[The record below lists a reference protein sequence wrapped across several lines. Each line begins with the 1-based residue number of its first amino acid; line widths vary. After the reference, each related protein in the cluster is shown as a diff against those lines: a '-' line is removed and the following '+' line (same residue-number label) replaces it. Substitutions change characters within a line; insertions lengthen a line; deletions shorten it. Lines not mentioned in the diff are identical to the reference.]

1 MEIALDQ
8 QSERFLYH
16 QVVDLIC
23 DMQQK
28 GTLRP
33 GDRIPSLRQLAE
45 RLDIS
50 VPTVKQGYLE
60 LERLG
65 LVEARPKSG
74 YFLCASQAR
83 MNTPRKPKQT
93 TYAVPVGRQEMIE
106 QVHAN
111 VHQRSALPLAIC
123 NPVSALPPHK
133 ALARNMR
140 RVISLAGEQALGY
153 GPLNGFL
160 PLRRQLAFR
169 YLDMGVMMD
178 PEQLVITNGAQEA
191 LTIALMLLAKPGDV
205 IAVESPCYFGILE
218 LIEGLGMLVYEIPV
232 CPDDGLTADDVQRAL
247 DSQPVDAQPI
257 KACIFSTSIT
267 NPLGAKLQEENKKA
281 IVELLESRDIGLI
294 EDDVYGDLYF
304 GESRGLPA
312 QLYSQKGLVITCS
325 SFSKTAAPSHRIG
338 WLLSPRF
345 APQAARLKRAL
356 SCTSSLLN
364 QWTMSEYMAS
374 GEYERYVRQLRE
386 VLKLNMQRMKA
397 KVEAAFPKETRV
409 SSPHGGAVLWLE
421 LSRKVNGAQLFQQA
435 LEQGISVMPGTLF
448 SASDK
453 YRHCIRLSY
462 GVSWTLDVEKGI
474 ERLSLLARS

>member
-1 MEIALDQ
+1 MQLGLGR
-8 QSERFLYH
+8 QSEGFLYH
-16 QVVDLIC
+16 QVVELIRE
-23 DMQQK
+23 MQQN
-28 GTLRP
+28 GTLGP

-45 RLDIS
+45 RLNVS

-74 YFLCASQAR
+74 YFLCANPVR
-83 MNTPRKPKQT
+83 LNTPRKPRQAAR
-93 TYAVPVGRQEMIE
+93 AVPVGRQEMIE
-106 QVHAN
+106 QVHAT

-123 NPVSALPPHK
+123 NPVAALPPHK
-133 ALARNMR
+133 ALARHMR

-160 PLRRQLAFR
+160 PLRRQLTFR
-169 YLDMGVMMD
+169 YLDMGLMVD

-191 LTIALMLLAKPGDV
+191 LTMALMLLARPGDV

-218 LIEGLGMLVYEIPV
+218 LIEGLGMLAYEIPV
-232 CPDDGLTADDVQRAL
+232 CPDDGLTVDDVQKAL
-247 DSQPVDAQPI
+247 DSQPI

-267 NPLGAKLQEENKKA
+267 NPLGAMLTEANKQA
-281 IVELLESRDIGLI
+281 IVALLEARNIGLI

-304 GESRGLPA
+304 SDTRGVPA
-312 QLYSQKGLVITCS
+312 QRYSTKGLVITCS

-338 WLLSPRF
+338 WLLNPRF
-345 APQAARLKRAL
+345 AAQAARLKRAL

-374 GEYERYVRQLRE
+374 GEYERYVRHLRE
-386 VLKLNMQRMKA
+386 VLKLNMQRMKT
-397 KVEAAFPKETRV
+397 KVEATFPADTRI

-421 LSRKVNGAQLFQQA
+421 LSRKVNGVQLFQQA
-435 LEQGISVMPGTLF
+435 LEQGISLMPGTLF
-448 SASDK
+448 SPTDK

-462 GVSWTLDVEKGI
+462 GVPWTADVEKGI
-474 ERLSLLARS
+474 ETLSLLARACW

>member
-1 MEIALDQ
+1 MEFSAGQ
-8 QSERFLYH
+8 PSERFLYH
-16 QVVDLIC
+16 QVVDLIS

-33 GDRIPSLRQLAE
+33 GDRIPSLRQLAG

-74 YFLCASQAR
+74 YFLRASQAR
-83 MNTPRKPKQT
+83 MNTPRKPRQST
-93 TYAVPVGRQEMIE
+93 RAVPVGRQEMIE

-111 VHQRSALPLAIC
+111 VHQHNALPLAIC

-140 RVISLAGEQALGY
+140 RVISLANEQALGY

-169 YLDMGVMMD
+169 YLDLGVQAD

-191 LTIALMLLAKPGDV
+191 LTIALLLLAKPGDV
-205 IAVESPCYFGILE
+205 VAVESPCYFGILE
-218 LIEGLGMLVYEIPV
+218 LIESLGMLVYEIPI
-232 CPDDGLTADDVQRAL
+232 CPDDGLCVDDVKRAINT
-247 DSQPVDAQPI
+247 QPI

-267 NPLGAKLQEENKKA
+267 NPLGAMLTETNKQA
-281 IVELLESRDIGLI
+281 IVALLESRDIGLI

-304 GESRGLPA
+304 GERRGLPA
-312 QLYSQKGLVITCS
+312 QIYAKKGLVITCS

-345 APQAARLKRAL
+345 AAQAVRLKRAL

-364 QWTMSEYMAS
+364 QWTLSEYMAS
-374 GEYERYVRQLRE
+374 GEYERYIRHLRD
-386 VLKLNMQRMKA
+386 VLKINMQRMKA
-397 KVEAAFPKETRV
+397 KVESAFPNQTRV

-421 LSRKVNGAQLFQQA
+421 LARKADGAQLFQRA
-435 LEQGISVMPGTLF
+435 LEQGISIMPGTLF
-448 SASDK
+448 SPTDK

-462 GVSWTLDVEKGI
+462 GVPWTGEVELAI
-474 ERLSLLARS
+474 ERLGRLAGEYW